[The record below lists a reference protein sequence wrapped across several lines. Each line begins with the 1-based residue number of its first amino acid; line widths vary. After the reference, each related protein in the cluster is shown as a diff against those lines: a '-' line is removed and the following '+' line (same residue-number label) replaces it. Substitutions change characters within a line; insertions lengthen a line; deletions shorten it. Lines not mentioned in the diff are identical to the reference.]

1 MRAAAAVQAG
11 GVVGKNVSCVV
22 SAAGRQDRSETGPS
36 DVVVVVV
43 ALEGGQVVVASP
55 GSYDHRA
62 RLEAGTRGLA
72 RQLSA

>member
-1 MRAAAAVQAG
+1 M
-11 GVVGKNVSCVV
+11 GKNVSCVV
-22 SAAGRQDRSETGPS
+22 CRVSCVVSAPGRQDRSETGPS